1 MTQNNQDN
9 QVSINKNDFDKVSVI
24 RCLLNFKYKKNEEES
39 CERFDRFEFRVDP
52 KVTLGGV
59 LNRADVYEDK
69 VDIHVQ
75 QRFAFNQLKN
85 MKEIKDVIFKSLQ
98 TQTKFNYFEFTF
110 NTSFKVLYPQIEVT
124 VKYRVE
130 TYFDLL
136 DEIYIIKFKSSN
148 VHGLEPSGIMMHAKN
163 REDTFG
169 MFKNQFEEVA
179 KQYICDRLREGKSI
193 YDITC
198 C

>member
-1 MTQNNQDN
+1 MTQNIQG
-9 QVSINKNDFDKVSVI
+9 SINKNDFDKASVI

-39 CERFDRFEFRVDP
+39 CERFERYEFRVDP
-52 KVTLGGV
+52 KFALGGV
-59 LNRADVYEDK
+59 LNWADVYEDR

-75 QRFAFNQLKN
+75 QRLVFNQLKN
-85 MKEIKDVIFKSLQ
+85 IKEIKDVIFKSLQ
-98 TQTKFNYFEFTF
+98 IQTKFNYFEFTF

-148 VHGLEPSGIMMHAKN
+148 VHGLEPSSIMMHAKN
-163 REDTFG
+163 REDTFSP
-169 MFKNQFEEVA
+169 FRNQFEEVA
-179 KQYICDRLREGKSI
+179 KQYICDKLKTGNSI